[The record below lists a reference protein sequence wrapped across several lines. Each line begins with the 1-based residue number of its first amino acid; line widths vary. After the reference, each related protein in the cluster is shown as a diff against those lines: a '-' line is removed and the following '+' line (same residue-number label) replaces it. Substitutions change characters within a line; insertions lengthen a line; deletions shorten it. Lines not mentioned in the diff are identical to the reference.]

1 MKIMKSDEMKKVVNK
16 VKDVRSKIVTKIN
29 DQSWIDDARKY
40 AEKQK
45 AEVRKVINAENIAK
59 VKSFVDKEKREL
71 ERLHKQIPS
80 EIKKLRSFVQSQRKE
95 VEKLLRR
102 VKAGKGFRKTKKKS
116 SA

>member
-1 MKIMKSDEMKKVVNK
+1 MKSDELKRVVSK
-16 VKDVRSKIVTKIN
+16 VKSVHSKLVTKIN

-40 AEKQK
+40 AEKHK

-59 VKSFVDKEKREL
+59 VKTFIDKEKKEL
-71 ERLHKQIPS
+71 ERLQKQIPS
-80 EIKKLRSFVQSQRKE
+80 EIKKLRSYVNSQRKE

-102 VKAGKGFRKTKKKS
+102 VKAGKGLRKTKKKS